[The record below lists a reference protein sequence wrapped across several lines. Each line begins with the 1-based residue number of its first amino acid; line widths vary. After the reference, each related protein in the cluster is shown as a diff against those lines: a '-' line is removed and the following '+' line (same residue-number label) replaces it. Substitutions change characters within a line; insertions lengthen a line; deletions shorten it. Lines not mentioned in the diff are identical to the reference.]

1 MAGPG
6 QERAFIEDDFV
17 GRDEALANLL
27 KVARHETPK
36 RILLVLGPFGIGK
49 TWLLQKLQAD
59 RDELDIEG
67 VLVDFA
73 TPPLGRA
80 EWGYLDIVE
89 AALAQ
94 LGGDAFGSLKEL
106 VESVRKE
113 GAGLGLADPFAT
125 QLGAPAAG
133 TPAGTPAGTSGWNVG
148 CDAAGPAAAP
158 PAGRGG
164 DTISVQAGDIG
175 MGAQVA
181 VGSNIVM
188 AQGDVNY
195 YVVNQVGQGGD
206 QAVQQHYQA
215 RITDAFRDSLIA
227 YSANH
232 KVSFVFDAWL
242 KGSTPTR
249 DWLFRSLL
257 SWLRDKEITDAAAI
271 LADDSAIPELQGRHP
286 LVYPMELPTMTE
298 AEILDYWVEKRGLSP
313 DKATWVVQACLGHPL
328 TLAMIADL
336 HEMQG
341 GL

>member
-1 MAGPG
+1 MAGPT
-6 QERAFIEDDFV
+6 EDRPFIEEDFV
-17 GRDEALANLL
+17 GRDEALSNLL

-36 RILLVLGPFGIGK
+36 RILLLLGPFGIGK

-59 RDELDIEG
+59 RDELGIEG

-89 AALAQ
+89 AAITQ
-94 LGGDAFGSLKEL
+94 LGGEEFAALKDL
-106 VESVRKE
+106 IATVRKE

-125 QLGAPAAG
+125 QLAAPAAA
-133 TPAGTPAGTSGWNVG
+133 TPAA
-148 CDAAGPAAAP
+148 
-158 PAGRGG
+158 GG
-164 DTISVQAGDIG
+164 DTISVQAGEIG

-195 YVVNQVGQGGD
+195 NVLIQGGD

-215 RITDAFRDSLIA
+215 QITAAFRESLLA
-227 YSANH
+227 FAATRQ
-232 KVSFVFDAWL
+232 VSFVFDAWL
-242 KGSTPTR
+242 KATTPTR
-249 DWLFRSLL
+249 EWLFRGILT
-257 SWLRDKEITDAAAI
+257 WIRDKEIDDKAAAI
-271 LADDSAIPELQGRHP
+271 LADDSTVPELQARHP
-286 LVYPMELPTMTE
+286 RVYPMELPTMSE
-298 AEILDYWVEKRGLSP
+298 AEILDYWIEKRGLSP
-313 DKATWVVQACLGHPL
+313 EKATWVVQACLGHPL

-336 HEMQG
+336 HDSMG